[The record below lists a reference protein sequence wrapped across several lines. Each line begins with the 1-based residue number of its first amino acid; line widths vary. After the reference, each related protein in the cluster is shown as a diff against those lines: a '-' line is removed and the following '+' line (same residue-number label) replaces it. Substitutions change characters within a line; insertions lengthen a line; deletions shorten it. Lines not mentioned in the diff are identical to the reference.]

1 MSLAITPEPRT
12 YISSKIKL
20 EFFNSSN
27 LKHDVQNRISKDTAK
42 QFYNALND
50 MQGDCYPIA
59 GVSFS
64 EITRLALA
72 YFYSEIFKHPK
83 KDSYYTLKAAKG
95 FLDCCNLSPYTPTR
109 ELDVKFYQLTDA
121 PSFNAC
127 WLIVQSAWFFNSEYF
142 GKHQHVDYLNHYAT
156 TGEKLPSEHY
166 KGDVQYLEKKYSNI
180 DGQKGKYKINGFTF
194 VNHWY
199 YGILFLICKELR
211 VSTRHFNI
219 TDTDNREYN
228 PLPKVPQVLRPIA
241 PFLIIE
247 CDIKSAFPTFID
259 KIIGSNLKDFVYNN
273 LMRSKGI
280 TRNEAKV
287 LFNTMCNSGKYKTKA
302 ETKQFFID
310 CGYTEQQATD
320 LLKLTHDPNKKFI
333 SFMCEYE
340 SNAINSFANINA
352 LLGYGRLHD
361 ALLFIYKGIKPKILT
376 VNKNCEF
383 GYKELNKTF
392 YTNTFSLS
400 DARLKY
406 AYASSIPKGLKI
418 VDKSHP
424 IKPPIKGTANG
435 FKFYKIAFEYI
446 TASFNINDYQ
456 AQYSDLL
463 QRTITMFN
471 TLHYLNKKRTNP
483 ELRLLILQHIRA
495 NSQYIFNVK
504 YLYLESTKDKRNQ
517 SEAEI
522 KKRNWDMT
530 EQLKFKKRIDF
541 LTARSEAEC
550 LVNID
555 VNYLE
560 LFDLLSERIGNND
573 YAFLDENLVL
583 FGRKSN
589 NILVRLMVRKFNILC
604 TGYIRKPRKKVSGNI
619 LYNDSIKDVTVK
631 LISSNK
637 RTAKA
642 NETRQKAK
650 QERIQKEQ
658 KALFDNREIVRQM
671 FLIVCDITQQITDLD
686 LTYNES
692 IQDVLKV
699 EFISIIDQ
707 VKYTDKIGVQAFD
720 YRFIKQQETVI
731 KPIKSD
737 VDNYDTDLSKSIF
750 NNISIEEAS
759 YRGEK
764 FFNEYQAFH
773 LKAEIQ
779 KPKKICKH
787 TFVDISMQKEAST
800 MLSHTGLHYYYL
812 NNRTVFDLVAQ
823 KHLPKH
829 YIKSDLETRIKQI
842 AKSVRTKNCV
852 ANSKQDSIQFNLF

>member
-1 MSLAITPEPRT
+1 MSLAITPDPKT
-12 YISSKIKL
+12 YISDKIKL
-20 EFFNSSN
+20 EFLNSSN
-27 LKHDVQNRISKDTAK
+27 LKHDIQNRISKDTAK
-42 QFYNALND
+42 QFYNAFND
-50 MQGDCYPIA
+50 MQGDCYPVA

-83 KDSYYTLKAAKG
+83 KDSYYTLNAVKG
-95 FLDCCNLSPYTPTR
+95 FLDCCNLSHYTPTR
-109 ELDVKFYQLTDA
+109 ELDIKFYLLTNA
-121 PSFNAC
+121 PLFNAC

-156 TGEKLPSEHY
+156 TGEKLPTDHY

-199 YGILFLICKELR
+199 YGILFLICKDLR
-211 VSTRHFNI
+211 ASTQHFNI

-228 PLPKVPQVLRPIA
+228 PLPKVPRVLRPIA
-241 PFLIIE
+241 PFLIVE

-259 KIIGSNLKDFVYNN
+259 KIIGSTLKDFVYNN
-273 LMRSKGI
+273 LIRSKGI

-287 LFNTMCNSGKYKTKA
+287 LFNTMCNSGKYKTKT
-302 ETKQFFID
+302 ETKQFFLD
-310 CGYTEQQATD
+310 CGYTEQQAKD

-333 SFMCEYE
+333 SFMCAYE
-340 SNAINSFANINA
+340 SNAINSFANMNA
-352 LLGYGRLHD
+352 MFGYGRLHD

-376 VNKNCEF
+376 VNQNCEF
-383 GYKELNKTF
+383 GYKELNKIF

-406 AYASSIPKGLKI
+406 AYVSSIPKGLKI
-418 VDKSHP
+418 VDKWQET
-424 IKPPIKGTANG
+424 KPPIKGMANG
-435 FKFYKIAFEYI
+435 FKFYKIAFDYI
-446 TASFNINDYQ
+446 TASFNINDYK

-463 QRTITMFN
+463 QRTVIMFN

-504 YLYLESTKDKRNQ
+504 YLYLESSNDKRNQ

-522 KKRNWDMT
+522 ANRNWDMT

-541 LTARSEAEC
+541 ITARSEAEC

-604 TGYIRKPRKKVSGNI
+604 TGYIRKPRKKVSSNI
-619 LYNDSIKDVTVK
+619 LYNDTIKDVTVK
-631 LISSNK
+631 LISSNT

-642 NETRQKAK
+642 NETRKKAK
-650 QERIQKEQ
+650 QERIEKQQKE
-658 KALFDNREIVRQM
+658 LVDNRKIAHQM
-671 FLIVCDITQQITDLD
+671 FLMLCEITQQTTNLD
-686 LTYNES
+686 LTYTES
-692 IQDVLKV
+692 IQDVLKL
-699 EFISIIDQ
+699 EFISIIDE
-707 VKYTDKIGVQAFD
+707 VEYTAKIGVQAFD
-720 YRFIKQQETVI
+720 YCFIKQQETVI
-731 KPIKSD
+731 KPMRSEI
-737 VDNYDTDLSKSIF
+737 DNYDTDLSKSIF
-750 NNISIEEAS
+750 NIISMEEAS

-764 FFNEYQAFH
+764 FFNEYSTFH

-787 TFVDISMQKEAST
+787 TFVDISMQKETST

-823 KHLPKH
+823 KHLPKQ
-829 YIKSDLETRIKQI
+829 YIKSDLETRIKHI

-852 ANSKQDSIQFNLF
+852 ANSKNDSIQFNLF